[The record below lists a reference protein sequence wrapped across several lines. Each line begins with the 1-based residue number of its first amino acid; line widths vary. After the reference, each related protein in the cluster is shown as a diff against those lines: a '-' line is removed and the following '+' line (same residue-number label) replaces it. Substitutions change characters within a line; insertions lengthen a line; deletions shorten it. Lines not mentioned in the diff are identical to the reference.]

1 MQALYKEYKDNKK
14 VRFFLVYV
22 REAHP
27 VKKATKSKDHRGI
40 TVHKTVASKVLAAS
54 KCVKGLKLTLPCLID
69 SLDGAAE
76 KLYRGRPAAT
86 AVVDI
91 NGKIVF
97 HARGPRG
104 VQPKKVKGVLEK
116 LLPTQPAP
124 TTQPTTQPTSQPTT
138 RPAATGVPTGNPV
151 RPAGK

>member
-1 MQALYKEYKDNKK
+1 MEALYKEYKDSKK

-27 VKKATKSKDHRGI
+27 VKKATKSPDHRGI
-40 TVHKTVASKVLAAS
+40 ARHKTVQSKVLAAS
-54 KCVKGLKLTLPCLID
+54 KCVKVLKLSLPCLID

-76 KLYRGRPAAT
+76 KPYRGRPAAT

-91 NGKIVF
+91 SGKIVF

-104 VQPKKVKGVLEK
+104 VQPDKVRGVLKK
-116 LLPTQPAP
+116 LLPKQPAP
-124 TTQPTTQPTSQPTT
+124 TTQPASQPAT
-138 RPAATGVPTGNPV
+138 RPAS
-151 RPAGK
+151 RPATSPAATAGSRT